1 VATYHAIAAIGG
13 AVLRL
18 LEEGCPRADFPTAQF
33 RMIQA
38 SDYQTVPMKEGVSLF
53 LYRVG
58 LNANLRNRAARV
70 APDGRRYR
78 PSLPIDVYYL
88 LTPWGETAVKQHRLL
103 GWAMRLLEDTAILPA
118 GLLNSLG
125 PEHDTF
131 RPPEAVE
138 LLCEPLSVQ
147 DITGVWQ
154 GLRADWQL
162 SVTYVARLVLLD
174 SELEFAG
181 GLPVQAQQFDFARG
195 RTT

>member
-1 VATYHAIAAIGG
+1 LATYHAIAAVGG
-13 AVLRL
+13 SILRL
-18 LEEGCPRADFPTAQF
+18 LEDGCPRGEFPAAQF

-38 SDYQTVPMKEGVSLF
+38 FEYQSAPMREGVSLF

-58 LNANLRNRAARV
+58 LNANLRNRPARV
-70 APDGRRYR
+70 AADGRRFR
-78 PSLPIDVYYL
+78 PSLPLDLYYL
-88 LTPWGETAVKQHRLL
+88 LTPWGETPGKQHRLL

-118 GLLNSLG
+118 GLLNSAG

-131 RPPEAVE
+131 RPSEAVE
-138 LLCEPLSVQ
+138 LICEPLSVQ

-174 SELEFAG
+174 SGAEFPAG
-181 GLPVQAQQFDFARG
+181 PPVQTQQYALG
-195 RTT
+195 PVPTT